1 MAVSLF
7 IFFTKRTFM
16 GIVKEYIQYR
26 INAKSRHGIHSPFVY
41 ELVEKYLYKDIDS
54 NISQAIENIR
64 TTLLKDTHLIEF
76 EDLGAGSKK
85 VKAAR
90 PSVRNLAKNSL
101 KPKKHAK
108 LIAQVAQYIQA
119 KNIIE
124 LGTSLGTTTLYISK
138 LNPLAKIYTLEG
150 SPEVAKIAQQQF
162 DKLDAENIELI
173 IGNFDQELPKLLAQ
187 QINPDL
193 IFIDGNHT
201 YEATKRYFEMA
212 LEYSHPKTLF
222 IFDDIN
228 WSAGMKQAWT
238 EIKQH
243 SQVSISMDFFTLG
256 LVSINPD
263 FSKED
268 FVIRY

>member
-1 MAVSLF
+1 
-7 IFFTKRTFM
+7 M
-16 GIVKEYIQYR
+16 GVVKDYIQYR

-41 ELVEKYLYKDIDS
+41 ELLEKYLYKDIDS
-54 NISQAIENIR
+54 TISQAIENIR
-64 TTLLKDTHLIEF
+64 TTLLKDARLIEF
-76 EDLGAGSKK
+76 EDFGAGSKK
-85 VKAAR
+85 VKAAK
-90 PSVRNLAKNSL
+90 PSVKSLAKNSL
-101 KPKKHAK
+101 KPKKYAK

-119 KNIIE
+119 KKIIE

-138 LNPLAKIYTLEG
+138 LNPLAKVYTLEG

-162 DKLDAENIELI
+162 DKLNAENIELI

-187 QINPDL
+187 QIKPDL
-193 IFIDGNHT
+193 LFIDGNHT

-212 LEYSHPKTLF
+212 LEYSHAKTLF

-228 WSAGMKQAWT
+228 WSEGMKQAWT
-238 EIKQH
+238 EIKAH
-243 SQVSISMDFFTLG
+243 PQVSISMDFFTLG

-268 FVIRY
+268 FIIRY

>member
-7 IFFTKRTFM
+7 IFFPKRTFM
-16 GIVKEYIQYR
+16 GVVQDYIKYR

-41 ELVEKYLYKDIDS
+41 ELVEKYLYQDIDS
-54 NISQAIENIR
+54 NITQDIENIR
-64 TTLLKDTHLIEF
+64 GALLKDTHTIQF
-76 EDLGAGSKK
+76 EDFGAGSKK
-85 VKAAR
+85 VKAPK
-90 PSVRNLAKNSL
+90 PSVKSLAKNSL
-101 KPKKHAK
+101 KPKKYAK

-119 KNIIE
+119 KTIIE

-138 LNPLAKIYTLEG
+138 LNPSAKIYTLEG
-150 SPEVAKIAQQQF
+150 SPKIAQIAQQQF
-162 DKLDAENIELI
+162 DELQAENIELI
-173 IGNFDQELPKLLAQ
+173 IGNFNQEFPKLLAQ

-201 YEATKRYFEMA
+201 YEATKKYFEIS
-212 LEYSHPKTLF
+212 LEYSHPKTLL

-228 WSAGMKQAWT
+228 WSEGMKQAWA
-238 EIKQH
+238 EIKAH
-243 SQVSISMDFFTLG
+243 PQVSISMDFFTLG